1 MLVTIFMQ
9 FYKLSRWFMMSINY
23 HQQAT
28 SSLTFANLLAKIK
41 LNKWIRVAS
50 TFSLLKSTHA
60 FKQKFSSGLE

>member
-9 FYKLSRWFMMSINY
+9 FYKLSRWFMMSNNY

-50 TFSLLKSTHA
+50 MFSLLKSTHA
-60 FKQKFSSGLE
+60 FKQKFTFGLE